1 MAFSRG
7 VVGSVALCVVASAL
21 LAGCGSD
28 SSEGVASATS
38 RSAAVEGT
46 AANAT
51 PTVSASTT
59 PTAATTTAKAAAD
72 PLVGE
77 AQQVSGGDWS
87 ATITVGGQLTRRESF
102 TYNGVLV
109 PVSIDVES
117 GAVPA
122 APPYWKLHMLS
133 GQTVDGAATSSVPN
147 VIGDRPLDRAAEGLI
162 SFSSYSSS
170 GLADDVS
177 ITEVA
182 LYPSATA
189 KDPIAR
195 WAFPSPLA
203 VRDIP
208 PAAE

>member
-7 VVGSVALCVVASAL
+7 VVGSVALCAVASAL

-28 SSEGVASATS
+28 SAEGVASATS
-38 RSAAVEGT
+38 QSAAVEGT
-46 AANAT
+46 TASAQ
-51 PTVSASTT
+51 PTLSASSTV
-59 PTAATTTAKAAAD
+59 AATTTDRAAAD

-77 AQQVSGGDWS
+77 AQHVSGSDWS

-102 TYNGVLV
+102 TYNGVLA

-122 APPYWKLHMLS
+122 APLYWKLHTLS
-133 GQTVDGAATSSVPN
+133 GQTVDGASTSSVPN

-170 GLADDVS
+170 GLADDVA